1 MHNITI
7 IQANLHWQ
15 NKAANLAMF
24 THKIAQ
30 IKETTHLIV
39 LPEMFTTGFT
49 MEAATYA
56 ETMTG
61 STIQWMQQMAIAT
74 KAVLCGS
81 IIIHENQNYYNRFI
95 WMPPSGQVQY
105 YDKKHLFGLGN
116 ENQHYTAG
124 TTQLFTT
131 LNGLV
136 FNCQVCYDLRFPVW
150 ARQPTTTA
158 LQYHVLLYVANWPEV
173 RSAAWK
179 ALLVARAIENQCYVV
194 AVNRVGY
201 DGNGTYHSG
210 NSMVVSPLGEMLYH
224 KADDEVLATITLHI
238 SEVEAIRKKF
248 PFLGDADKFRLG

>member
-15 NKAANLAMF
+15 NKAANLVMF
-24 THKIAQ
+24 EHKIAQ
-30 IKETTHLIV
+30 IKETTDLIV
-39 LPEMFTTGFT
+39 LPEMYTTGFI
-49 MEAATYA
+49 MEATTYA
-56 ETMTG
+56 ETMAG
-61 STIQWMQQMAIAT
+61 STIQWMQRIAT
-74 KAVLCGS
+74 STNAVLCGS
-81 IIIHENQNYYNRFI
+81 LIITENNQYYNRFI
-95 WMPPSGQVQY
+95 WMPPNGQVQY

-210 NSMVVSPLGEMLYH
+210 NSMVVSPMGEMLYH

-238 SEVEAIRKKF
+238 SEVETIRKKF
-248 PFLGDADKFRLG
+248 PFLGDADKFMLG